1 MNKVFRQAL
10 KAAGAAVLATYATL
24 AVSADAWPSNVIK
37 LVVTFP
43 PGGSTDVTARLIAEK
58 LRADLG
64 RSVVVD
70 NKAGAGGNIG
80 ADFVAKAPADGY
92 TLLMATSSH
101 VTNRTLYKSLPY
113 DFVQDLAPVSRIAF
127 IPNML
132 VVNPSTIRA
141 ANLAEFIKIVKD
153 SSGKSRLNYG
163 SGGNGTSHHLATA
176 LFNSMIGAE
185 MEHVPYKGGAPAA
198 AALMGGQVQVLFAPL
213 IEVLAFVEAG
223 KLKGLGVTT
232 RQRSSLFP
240 DIPAI
245 GEVLPGYEV
254 ALWNGIMI
262 PANTPADIVAKLNG
276 AIVKALSQADIKQRL
291 AEQGSDPAGNS
302 PAEFKQFIATESE
315 KWARIVRIS
324 GAKVD

>member
-1 MNKVFRQAL
+1 MFRIFLQAICC
-10 KAAGAAVLATYATL
+10 AVLAPYAAL

-37 LVVTFP
+37 LIVTFP
-43 PGGSTDVTARLIAEK
+43 PGGATDVTARLIAEK
-58 LRADLG
+58 LRTDLG
-64 RSVVVD
+64 RSVIVD

-80 ADFVAKAPADGY
+80 ADFVAKAPPDGY

-132 VVNPSTIRA
+132 VVNPSTLRA

-176 LFNSMIGAE
+176 LFTSMIGAE

-232 RQRSSLFP
+232 KQRSSLFP

-262 PANTPADIVAKLNG
+262 PAHTPADIINKLNS
-276 AIVKALSQADIKQRL
+276 AIMRSLGQEDIKLRL
-291 AEQGSDPAGNS
+291 AEQGSDAAGNS
-302 PAEFKQFIATESE
+302 PAEFRQFIATESE